1 MKELTARQQ
10 QVLDFIRNYI
20 EQNSFPPTVR
30 ETARAFHISIKGAY
44 DHLKAL
50 EKKGLIKTR
59 DRRSRSIELV
69 SGCSGDSAVAQI
81 PLIGEIAAGRP
92 IFAEE
97 NFERV
102 IQIPVEMLNSSRPH
116 FALRVKGDSMIG
128 AGIMSGDLAIIE
140 QTDSARNGEII
151 VALLD
156 DAATLK
162 RYFKEQN
169 RIRLQAENPNYP
181 PLYTQD
187 LRILGRLT
195 GIVRRY

>member
-69 SGCSGDSAVAQI
+69 SGCPGDSAVAQI

-102 IQIPVEMLNSSRPH
+102 IQIPAEMLNSTRPH

-169 RIRLQAENPNYP
+169 RIRLQAENPHYP

>member
-69 SGCSGDSAVAQI
+69 SGCAGDSAVAQI

-102 IQIPVEMLNSSRPH
+102 IQIPSEMLNSSRPH

-169 RIRLQAENPNYP
+169 RIRLQAENPRYP
-181 PLYTQD
+181 PFYTQD